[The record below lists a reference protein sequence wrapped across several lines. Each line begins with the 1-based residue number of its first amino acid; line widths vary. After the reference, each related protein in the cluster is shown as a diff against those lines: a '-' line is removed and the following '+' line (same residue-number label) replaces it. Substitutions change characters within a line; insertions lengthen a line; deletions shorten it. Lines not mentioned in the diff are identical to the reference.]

1 MTPGAL
7 HSYLGERRQEVET
20 ALGVI
25 LAPRRGRPAILTRA
39 MRYAVLGPGKRVRPV
54 LALAAAEAVGGARRR
69 RRAMAAGCAVE
80 MIHAY
85 SLAHDDLPA
94 MDDDAL
100 RRGKPSLHRK
110 FDEATAILAG
120 DALLTEAF
128 EVLSA
133 TVARDADGARRQVQI
148 ISEIALGAGS
158 IGMVAG
164 QLADMASEGRRGV
177 GRKTVDGIHRRKTG
191 ALIRAAVRAGAIAGG
206 ADRAALARLTVYGES
221 LGLAFQIVD
230 DLLDETADMQVLG
243 KQGGGDR
250 ARGKA
255 TYPGLL
261 GLDGARRAALAEE
274 AKALDAIAPMGRR
287 GAPLRALLRSV
298 VARAA

>member
-1 MTPGAL
+1 MTPEAL
-7 HSYLGERRQEVET
+7 QTYLGERRQEVET

-54 LALAAAEAVGGARRR
+54 LALAAAEAVGGVRRR
-69 RRAMAAGCAVE
+69 SRAMAAGCAVE

-94 MDDDAL
+94 MDDDDL

-164 QLADMASEGRRGV
+164 QVADMASEGRTGV

-191 ALIRAAVRAGAIAGG
+191 ALIRASVRAGAIAGG
-206 ADRAALARLTVYGES
+206 ADQAGLGRLTVYGES

>member
-1 MTPGAL
+1 VTPAAL
-7 HSYLGERRQEVET
+7 EIYLGERRREVEA
-20 ALGVI
+20 ALAAI
-25 LAPRRGRPAILTRA
+25 LAPRKGRPSELTRA
-39 MRYAVLGPGKRVRPV
+39 IRYAVLGPGKRVRPV

-69 RRAMAAGCAVE
+69 GRAMPAGCAVE

-94 MDDDAL
+94 MDDDDL

-120 DALLTEAF
+120 DALLADAF
-128 EVLSA
+128 EVIS
-133 TVARDADGARRQVQI
+133 TPSARDADSARRQVRI
-148 ISEIALGAGS
+148 VAEVALGAGS

-164 QLADMASEGRRGV
+164 QVADMASEGRKGV
-177 GRKTVDGIHRRKTG
+177 SRATIDGIHRRKTG
-191 ALIRAAVRAGAIAGG
+191 ALIRAAVRAGAIGGG
-206 ADRAALARLTVYGES
+206 ADRTALGRLTVYAEA

-230 DLLDETADMQVLG
+230 DLLDETADVGVLG

-250 ARGKA
+250 SRGKA

-261 GLDGARRAALAEE
+261 GLEGARRAALAEE
-274 AKALDAIAPMGRR
+274 AKALAAIEPMGRR

-298 VARAA
+298 VTRAA